1 MDLTADTDQE
11 TFRTEVRSFLTTHL
25 PDDWQGYGA
34 LSEAERQEF
43 APRWRETLLD
53 NGYLA
58 VAWPKEY
65 GGAGLGLMQQVIVQE
80 EFVRSGAPL
89 LPIPSDSFGFS
100 LIGPTILHAGTD
112 DQRARFLPKIVSGEH
127 RWCQGYSEPEAG
139 SDLFG
144 LKTRAVRDGDN
155 WIVNGQKVWQT
166 AGLHANWIFALAR
179 TDPDA
184 PKAKGL
190 SMLLLPMDQP
200 GVEVRPIRTMTGRE
214 EFCEVFFTDA
224 VTHVDNMVGEVND
237 GARMTM
243 TLLGFERGASS
254 GAAYLLHRQEL
265 ERLCDLV
272 QEQGR
277 ADDPWIRQELAWC
290 FSKVEIFKYLGL
302 RTLTRAASG
311 KSPGPESSMSK
322 LYTSEYH
329 KRVARLSMDV
339 LGLRSTY
346 AGGAEA
352 VADLGPEPLGSPNS
366 PAAWQRVY
374 MTSLAATIYG
384 GSSQIQRN
392 TLGERVLG
400 LPREPRPTTTG

>member
-1 MDLTADTDQE
+1 MDLTIDADQE
-11 TFRTEVRSFLTTHL
+11 AFRDGVRSFLTTHL
-25 PDDWQGYGA
+25 PRDWRGYGA
-34 LSEAERQEF
+34 LSEAAREDF
-43 APRWRETLLD
+43 SPRWRQILLD

-80 EFVRSGAPL
+80 EFVRAGAPL
-89 LPIPSDSFGFS
+89 QPIPSDMFGFS

-112 DQRARFLPKIVSGEH
+112 EQRAEFLPKIVSGEH

-144 LKTRAVRDGDN
+144 LRTRAVRDGDN

-166 AGLHANWIFALAR
+166 AGMFANWIFALVR

-184 PKAKGL
+184 PKAKGI
-190 SMLLLPMDQP
+190 SMLLIPLDQP
-200 GVEVRPIRTMTGRE
+200 GVEVRPIRTMTGQE

-224 VTHVDNMVGEVND
+224 VTHVDNMVGAVND
-237 GARMTM
+237 GARVSM

-254 GAAYLLHRQEL
+254 GATYLSHRQEL
-265 ERLCDLV
+265 DRLCSLIK
-272 QEQGR
+272 EQGR
-277 ADDPWIRQELAWC
+277 QGDPWIRQELAWC

-302 RTLTRAASG
+302 RTLAQAASG
-311 KSPGPESSMSK
+311 TSPGPESSMSK

-329 KRVARLSMDV
+329 KRLARLSMDI
-339 LGLRSTY
+339 LGPRSTY

-352 VADLGPEPLGSPNS
+352 VSDLGPEPLGSSNS
-366 PAAWQRVY
+366 AASWQRVY

-392 TLGERVLG
+392 TLGERVLD
-400 LPREPRPTTTG
+400 LPREPRPVAGN